1 MVVKRVA
8 KRARK
13 EKMLEIIFRLWS
25 FRGCEILVSRVHV
38 C

>member
-13 EKMLEIIFRLWS
+13 EKMLEIMLRLWS
-25 FRGCEILVSRVHV
+25 FRGCENLVSRVRV
-38 C
+38 R